1 MLQIITAALLIIA
14 AVTWGVWLR
23 VFWVDR
29 KRTLDPYRWP
39 RTPRFLEY
47 GDRIK
52 ELIGSA
58 LAIPFEEVRI
68 RSFDGTELYGRLYI
82 KDENAPVQIMMHG
95 YRENAITDFC
105 GGLQLALKSG
115 MNAIVA
121 DQRAHGKSGG
131 RGLSFGILERR
142 DAKAWAEYAC
152 ERFGPE
158 VPLILTGISMGA
170 STVLMASD
178 LDLPQSVCGVIADC
192 GYTSPEQIIM
202 KVAKE
207 KGYPVKLLMPFAR
220 LAARLIG
227 GFDLKEASA
236 PSSLSRT
243 KLPVLFIH
251 GEGDD
256 FVPVSMTLENYKACA
271 SEKTLFTVPGAG
283 HGMSFLADPEG
294 YKKHVRSFCARCAEN
309 YIKSITPV
317 ESGRD
322 SVSPDGVILQDDV

>member
-1 MLQIITAALLIIA
+1 MPTTVYLIYAAISAFIVAAICFCLVLIVRRFAALVCARGNAFPEDFGGFHETIA
-14 AVTWGVWLR
+14 AHKTEIDEGYALY
-23 VFWVDR
+23 DS
-29 KRTLDPYRWP
+29 L
-39 RTPRFLEY
+39 
-47 GDRIK
+47 IK
-52 ELIGSA
+52 ED
-58 LAIPFEEVRI
+58 VTI
-68 RSFDGTELYGRLYI
+68 RAFDGLSLHGVFVPNGGSKKVLLL
-82 KDENAPVQIMMHG
+82 VHG
-95 YRENAITDFC
+95 YRSSARENFAAVLPFYIERGF
-105 GGLQLALKSG
+105 ALL
-115 MNAIVA
+115 MI

-251 GEGDD
+251 GEEDR
-256 FVPVSMTLENYKACA
+256 FILPKN
-271 SEKTLFTVPGAG
+271 SEAPLKRPC
-283 HGMSFLADPEG
+283 SP
-294 YKKHVRSFCARCAEN
+294 S
-309 YIKSITPV
+309 P
-317 ESGRD
+317 GRD
-322 SVSPDGVILQDDV
+322 TACRFWRIPKGTKSTCGASAPAAPKTISKASLRWRAEGIRSRRTG